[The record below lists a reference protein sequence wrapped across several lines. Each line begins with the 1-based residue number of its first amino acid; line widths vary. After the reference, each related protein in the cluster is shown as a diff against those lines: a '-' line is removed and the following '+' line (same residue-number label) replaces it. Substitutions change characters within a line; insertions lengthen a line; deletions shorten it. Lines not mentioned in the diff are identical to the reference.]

1 MQYNNLLILNIASIM
16 IGFSFVCFFIATDRI
31 NVLVNS
37 DCLTLKRK
45 IGLNFSFMADEKTED
60 PTPKKLLDAKKK
72 GQIAKSQDL
81 NSALQLLMF
90 AIVATSLGDVVYK
103 KIVFFL
109 KSGMATDFKMSFTQ
123 NNVEV
128 FLTDKIYSFIGI
140 IIPVF
145 GVLFIAAI
153 VINLAQTKF
162 NYSFHPLKPDFKKLN
177 PIEGFKK
184 LFSKKVL
191 FGFVKNMSKLAL
203 VTYISYSFIKDNIF
217 VIQGIALTSVYNF
230 YTYLSEL
237 LRGFVIKFAVILVII
252 GIIDYVYQIYDFKK
266 SLKMTKQEV
275 KEEYKQIEGDPQI
288 KSKRKQKQ
296 RELAMNRMMA
306 DVEEATVVV
315 TNPTHLALAIRYDD
329 KVDAAPKLLA
339 KGADNVAAKIREL
352 AKQKDIPIIE
362 NKPLARVLFKKVKIG
377 GEIPV
382 EFYGA
387 VAEILAFVYRL
398 EHKKKSFAKSRRRV

>member
-1 MQYNNLLILNIASIM
+1 MQYNDLLILNIVSI
-16 IGFSFVCFFIATDRI
+16 IFCLIFLYTFISEDIIDILENNDSLLI
-31 NVLVNS
+31 N
-37 DCLTLKRK
+37 RK
-45 IGLNFSFMADEKTED
+45 IGSNILFMADEKTED

-72 GQIAKSQDL
+72 GQIAKSQDF

-90 AIVATSLGDVVYK
+90 SIVATSLGDLIYK
-103 KIVFFL
+103 KIVLFL
-109 KSGMATDFKMSFTQ
+109 KLGLSVDFKMSFTG
-123 NNVEV
+123 NNVKSFV
-128 FLTDKIYSFIGI
+128 IDNIVNFIGI

-145 GVLFIAAI
+145 GVLFISAI

-191 FGFVKNMSKLAL
+191 FGFVKNISKLAL
-203 VTYISYSFIKDNIF
+203 VTYISYSFIKENIF
-217 VIQGIALTSVYNF
+217 KIQGIALTSVNNF

-237 LRGFVIKFAVILVII
+237 LRGFVIKFAIILVIV
-252 GIIDYVYQIYDFKK
+252 GIADYVYQIYDFKK
-266 SLKMTKQEV
+266 SLKMTKHEV
-275 KEEYKQIEGDPQI
+275 KEEYKQVEGDPLI
-288 KSKRKQKQ
+288 KSKRRQKQKQ
-296 RELAMNRMMA
+296 LAMSRMMA
-306 DVEEATVVV
+306 DVEKSTVVV

-329 KVDAAPKLLA
+329 KLDSAPKLLA

-352 AKQKDIPIIE
+352 AKSKGIPIVE

-377 GEIPV
+377 QEIPV
-382 EFYGA
+382 EFYEA

-398 EHKKKSFAKSRRRV
+398 EQKKKSFTKSRRRM